1 MELLK
6 VDTIESAREKL
17 IHAMQEKKPEKIR
30 VESNK
35 SLGYVLAEDLLA
47 QEPVPSFRRSMVD
60 GYAVKSADTT
70 GASENLP
77 VLLEIVEEVSM
88 GVPSHGSVKN
98 GTCAY
103 VPTGGMIPAG
113 ADAVVMEEY
122 CEMFDKHHLA
132 VYDPVAYGKN
142 VVAVGEDIRRGEL
155 VIKKGTRIRPQEIG
169 VMASLG
175 ILDAM
180 VYEPWTI
187 TLLSTGDE
195 LVPPFVQPLPG
206 EVRDINSYALKAQA
220 EVCGLKVQNVM
231 VYKDDREV
239 IKEAVV
245 QSLNRSDLVIL
256 SGGSS
261 KGKKDATSQIIDE
274 VTDGN
279 TLVRGLALKPGKPSI
294 FGYDRSRAALAAG
307 LPGHPVAA
315 MLVFELLIV
324 WLYKHMTHQKGGPSL
339 FARMTANLAG
349 APGRATCQLVR
360 LLKKEQEY
368 YAEPVY
374 GKSGLITTFTK
385 ADGYLMIGQNQE
397 GVKKDQQVEVFFLS

>member
-17 IHAMQEKKPEKIR
+17 VNAMQEKKPEKIR
-30 VESNK
+30 LEAIK
-35 SLGYVLAEDLLA
+35 SLGYILA
-47 QEPVPSFRRSMVD
+47 QDIIAPEPVPSFRRSMVD
-60 GYAVKSADTT
+60 GYAVVWGDTT

-77 VLLEIVEEVSM
+77 VLLKIVEEVSM
-88 GVPSHGSVKN
+88 GVSSRCSVKT

-103 VPTGGMIPAG
+103 VPTGGMIPEG

-122 CEMFDKHHLA
+122 CEMFDNHHLS
-132 VYDPVAYGKN
+132 VYCPVAHGKN
-142 VVAVGEDIRRGEL
+142 VVSVGEDIHHGEL

-175 ILDAM
+175 ILDAI

-187 TLLSTGDE
+187 TIISTGDE
-195 LVPPFVQPLPG
+195 LVSPLVQPEPG
-206 EVRDINSYALKAQA
+206 EIRDINSYALSAQA
-220 EVCGLKVQNVM
+220 EAYGLKVQSVM
-231 VYKDDREV
+231 VCKDDREAL
-239 IKEAVV
+239 KKVV
-245 QSLNRSDLVIL
+245 SKSMKMSNLVIL

-274 VTDGN
+274 VTYGN
-279 TLVRGLALKPGKPSI
+279 SLIRGLALKPGKPSI
-294 FGYDRSRAALAAG
+294 FGYDHSTASLVAG

-324 WLYKHMTHQKGGPSL
+324 WLYKYMTSQKEDKSL
-339 FARMTANLAG
+339 FARMTTNLAG

-360 LLKKEQEY
+360 LIKEEQEY
-368 YAEPVY
+368 YAEPVH
-374 GKSGLITTFTK
+374 GKSGLITTLTR

-397 GVKKDQQVEVFFLS
+397 GLKKDQRVEVFFL